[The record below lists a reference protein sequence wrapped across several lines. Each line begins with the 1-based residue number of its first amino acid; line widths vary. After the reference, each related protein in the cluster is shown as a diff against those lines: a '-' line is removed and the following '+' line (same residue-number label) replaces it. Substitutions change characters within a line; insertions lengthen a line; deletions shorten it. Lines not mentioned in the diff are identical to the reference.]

1 MGYPHARAPGGSR
14 LTWSHGRCRGS
25 AAPAGRPPATAA
37 RCSPLP
43 RTKNTRAVSPSGAD
57 FTAAHTVG
65 GRRRRTP
72 KAVDLDLVH
81 GHPQLVRQLLS
92 HRLRQRRSL
101 RVRSDLLRRETAVGP
116 GVVLIAQ
123 QRRVAAARAAAWGKR
138 GAPRALAAQPYR
150 PRPCALVPARAAAL
164 LSRSQPTPRPVRV
177 RAHGAA
183 AARAGR
189 AGGDTHESTVTPM
202 LFGTTP
208 PPYTSWGG
216 PRRAAIQASE
226 DHDCEGCAGL
236 GRTLSIDIFTMT
248 FCCTRT

>member
-1 MGYPHARAPGGSR
+1 M
-14 LTWSHGRCRGS
+14 
-25 AAPAGRPPATAA
+25 
-37 RCSPLP
+37 
-43 RTKNTRAVSPSGAD
+43 
-57 FTAAHTVG
+57 G

-123 QRRVAAARAAAWGKR
+123 QRRVAAARAAAWGKK
-138 GAPRALAAQPYR
+138 GASRALAAQPYR

-177 RAHGAA
+177 RAHEAA